1 MKVSLNYV
9 IFMNFKPNKILRITS
24 NTTLIQYP
32 NTNFTKFAKNWII
45 QIKFYQ
51 ILNKYLF
58 YKSKYYQIHLRTPK
72 YWDFESFFSICE
84 YQMLSLARGDF
95 SHLNFQ
101 LQKEDWE
108 PSGRQNQGKMMEI
121 WKILYIHLIRDPK
134 GITYVRFILKIESD
148 AKMRLA
154 NTWCKDWAGCTIN
167 SFLLN

>member
-84 YQMLSLARGDF
+84 YQMLSLGC
-95 SHLNFQ
+95 NTP
-101 LQKEDWE
+101 KIC
-108 PSGRQNQGKMMEI
+108 QGMFCN
-121 WKILYIHLIRDPK
+121 KILPHTHLPYH
-134 GITYVRFILKIESD
+134 TYNINKIKS
-148 AKMRLA
+148 LA
-154 NTWCKDWAGCTIN
+154 NWKMGVFVLHQL
-167 SFLLN
+167 SQ

>member
-84 YQMLSLARGDF
+84 YQMLSLD
-95 SHLNFQ
+95 HNPKKNLI
-101 LQKEDWE
+101 LQ
-108 PSGRQNQGKMMEI
+108 EI
-121 WKILYIHLIRDPK
+121 TAWKID
-134 GITYVRFILKIESD
+134 ILLTSMMLVLAISD
-148 AKMRLA
+148 KF
-154 NTWCKDWAGCTIN
+154 
-167 SFLLN
+167 FLLFLIGWTL